1 MLTTLVNVSY
11 ASFPIMD
18 NNSQEV
24 LSTTNFKDPDDDE
37 MQSWEVFVAI
47 LIPIVILGG
56 IVSFVKRIL

>member
-1 MLTTLVNVSY
+1 MLTALVNVSY

-18 NNSQEV
+18 NNSV